1 MQDKKEN
8 PEELSDKFLDRIHS
22 ELNDIIYNTF
32 GLENDKIF
40 LEGAYFPAA
49 LFTYELS
56 TIDTRNGFVV
66 NDDEQVE
73 LLAKSKTYLLKE
85 RDGSL
90 TIKGAAL
97 KASNKPKIFSRII
110 GELGALYLERD
121 LTYDEDIKPYYMLE
135 NASIEDIVQYT
146 AVKPPEEYSTKG
158 LQYQLGIQYETQLD
172 EKISGKT
179 GLRYVVCK
187 PDNVK
192 KIKQHKKNYYIITNE
207 TSINE
212 VPRVHLEHYKEV
224 IDTALEALTLHNL
237 VKDKANVGKQ
247 MDLFSF

>member
-1 MQDKKEN
+1 MINDMDDVDWMCKEYTKACD
-8 PEELSDKFLDRIHS
+8 SF
-22 ELNDIIYNTF
+22 LNDLIKDTFDIENTRLF
-32 GLENDKIF
+32 MEASF
-40 LEGAYFPAA
+40 FPAA
-49 LFTYELS
+49 LFTYDLS
-56 TIDTRNGFVV
+56 EIDTRTGFVI
-66 NDDEQVE
+66 NDDEQAA

-110 GELGALYLERD
+110 GELGSLYLERD

-158 LQYQLGIQYETQLD
+158 LQYQLGIQYEEQLD

-237 VKDKANVGKQ
+237 IKDKANAGKQ

>member
-1 MQDKKEN
+1 MVRTDKEI
-8 PEELSDKFLDRIHS
+8 EETCDIFIEICNRFLDKTI
-22 ELNDIIYNTF
+22 EETFDIKNER
-32 GLENDKIF
+32 LKMEVS
-40 LEGAYFPAA
+40 YFPAA
-49 LFTYELS
+49 LFTYDLS
-56 TIDTRNGFVV
+56 EIDTRTGFVI
-66 NDDEQVE
+66 NDDEQAA

-110 GELGALYLERD
+110 GELGSLYLERD

-158 LQYQLGIQYETQLD
+158 LQYQLGIQYEEQLD

-237 VKDKANVGKQ
+237 TKDKANVGKQ